1 MGKIL
6 HLECRECHAHYPAER
21 LYFCPACF
29 GPLDVKYRYDGVKW
43 SRSFFQN
50 ASKNLWR
57 YFDLLPIED
66 KSKIVDIG
74 AGFTPLIKATRLG
87 KSLGLRN
94 LYIKNDTVNPT
105 FSFKDRPAGVGVS
118 KALEFGL
125 KAVGCAST
133 GNLAAATAAYAAKA
147 GLRCY
152 IFVPRGVER
161 EKIAHALIYSP
172 TVIEVNGSYDTAN
185 RVAAQAAEVYDI
197 GVVNINLRTYYVEGS
212 KTLGFEIVEQL
223 GWQPPDH
230 IITPVG
236 SGAMLLAISKG
247 LDEFEQLGLINS
259 SKVKFTAAQPSGCA
273 PIVEA
278 FHRGSDIIEPVEQPQ
293 TLAKSLAIGEPGD
306 GVYVLRKLRECRGY
320 AEAVSDL
327 EIVEGIKLLAETEGI
342 FSEPAGGVVVGALK
356 RLVEDG
362 RVDPDETIV
371 CLITGSGLKAA
382 DSLTPYLPEPL
393 TTEPELEQVARLI
406 AGW

>member
-1 MGKIL
+1 MGKIS
-6 HLECRECHAHYPAER
+6 HLECRECHTHYPAER
-21 LYFCPACF
+21 LYFCPKCF
-29 GPLDVKYRYDGVKW
+29 GPLDVKYKYDEVRW
-43 SRSFFQN
+43 TRNFFQN
-50 ASKNLWR
+50 APKNFWR

-66 KSKIVDIG
+66 ESKIVDIE

-87 KSLGLRN
+87 KALGLRN

-152 IFVPRGVER
+152 IFIPKGVEP
-161 EKIAHALIYSP
+161 EKIGHALIYSP

-185 RVAAQAAEVYDI
+185 RIAAQAAEAYDI

-212 KTLGFEIVEQL
+212 KTLGFEIAEQL
-223 GWQPPDH
+223 GWQTPDH
-230 IITPVG
+230 IVTPVG
-236 SGAMLLAISKG
+236 SGAMLHAISKG
-247 LDEFEQLGLINS
+247 LDELEQIGLIRS
-259 SKVKFTAAQPSGCA
+259 SKVKFTAAQGRGCA

-278 FHRGSDIIEPVEQPQ
+278 FRKGSDVIEPVEHPQ

-306 GVYVLRKLRECRGY
+306 GVYVLRKLRESGGY
-320 AEAVSDL
+320 AEDISDL
-327 EIVEGIKLLAETEGI
+327 EIVEGIKLLAKTEGV
-342 FSEPAGGVVVGALK
+342 FSEPAGGVVIGALK

-362 RVDPDETIV
+362 KVDPDETIV
-371 CLITGSGLKAA
+371 CLITGSGLKAT
-382 DSLTPYLPEPL
+382 DSLTPYLPQPL
-393 TTEPELEQVARLI
+393 TAEPELEQVAEII
-406 AGW
+406 ARR